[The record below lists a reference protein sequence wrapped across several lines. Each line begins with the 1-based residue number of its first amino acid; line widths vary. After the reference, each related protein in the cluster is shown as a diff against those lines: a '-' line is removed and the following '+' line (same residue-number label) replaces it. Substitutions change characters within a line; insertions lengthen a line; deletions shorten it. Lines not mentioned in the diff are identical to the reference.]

1 MTAIQDGWSR
11 VHATVFRAAGFFGE
25 VGDELR
31 KSAWPTR
38 PELIE
43 STVVVIV
50 SVAAL
55 GVFVGFSDLILM
67 RLLRILL

>member
-1 MTAIQDGWSR
+1 MHKLRAVVLRGVAFIQ
-11 VHATVFRAAGFFGE
+11 E
-25 VGDELR
+25 VGAELK

-38 PELIE
+38 AELIE

-55 GVFVGFSDLILM
+55 SVFVGLSDLVLM
-67 RLLRILL
+67 RLLNIVL